1 MSPSPLALAVLG
13 HGVVDPD
20 QPWLLA
26 DDEAVLRGRA
36 AFETIR
42 VYAGRPFR
50 LDSHL
55 RRMARSAEVLRLPA
69 PDIEALADLGR
80 QAVAAGGVEEC
91 GLRLVW
97 TPGRPGGQPN
107 AFALVTAIPPGL
119 EAERER
125 GTRLASLQLA
135 IGALVRQSSP
145 WLLAGVKSTSYAV
158 NIAAQEEARRRGAD
172 DAVFLSSEGM
182 VLEGPISNLWFCEG
196 GRLLTPS
203 LDLGILAGVTREV
216 VLEVAAEQGIAAE
229 QGAYPFERMAAADE
243 VFTSSSVR
251 ELMPVIELDGRPV
264 ADGRPGPLAARFQ
277 AALRAAAS
285 GSG

>member
-20 QPWLLA
+20 RPWLLA

-36 AFETIR
+36 AFETLR
-42 VYAGRPFR
+42 VYGGRPFR
-50 LDSHL
+50 LESHL
-55 RRMARSAEVLRLPA
+55 RRMTHSAEVLRLPA
-69 PDIEALADLGR
+69 PDTEALTDLGR
-80 QAVAAGGVEEC
+80 QAVDAAGVRDC

-97 TPGRPGGQPN
+97 TPGRAGGQPN
-107 AFALVTAIPPGL
+107 GFALATGIPPGL

-135 IGALVRQSSP
+135 IGALVRQNSP

-182 VLEGPISNLWFCEG
+182 VLEGPISNVWFCEG
-196 GRLLTPS
+196 GTLFTPS

-216 VLEVAAEQGIAAE
+216 VLEVADEQGIATE
-229 QGAYPFERMAAADE
+229 QGAYPLERMAAAGE

-251 ELMPVIELDGRPV
+251 ELMPVVELDGRPV
-264 ADGRPGPLAARFQ
+264 GDGRPGAMAARFQ
-277 AALRAAAS
+277 AALRAAAG

>member
-80 QAVAAGGVEEC
+80 QAVAAGGVEDC

-229 QGAYPFERMAAADE
+229 QGAYPLERMAAAEE

-277 AALRAAAS
+277 ASLRAAAH

>member
-36 AFETIR
+36 AFETLR

-50 LDSHL
+50 LESHL
-55 RRMARSAEVLRLPA
+55 RRMTRSAEVLRLPA
-69 PDIEALADLGR
+69 PDTEALADLGR
-80 QAVAAGGVEEC
+80 QAVSASGAADC

-97 TPGRPGGQPN
+97 TPGRSGGQPN
-107 AFALVTAIPPGL
+107 AFALVTEIPSGL

-216 VLEVAAEQGIAAE
+216 VLEVAADQGIDAE
-229 QGAYPFERMAAADE
+229 QGAYPLARMAASDE

-264 ADGRPGPLAARFQ
+264 ADGRPGPMAARFQ
-277 AALRAAAS
+277 SALRAAANDS
-285 GSG
+285 G